1 MVRDGRSLEG
11 LDELMETIANQTFQP
26 TLTRESATLEDGR
39 ASPGARALANALA
52 QEPELQLSSF
62 GDPTARART
71 SAGHYVQLKMR
82 YVQPKRVSL
91 NDDLPAGP
99 TPPQLPVNLYQKYR
113 QLGAEIEA
121 MRTGDA
127 EAGHGL
133 TYRGK
138 KVTNHLNE
146 IEDKR
151 LMQHLKIFKGRAA
164 NGPQPGA
171 RTNQQQSN
179 QWDFSGWTSSRTN
192 D

>member
-1 MVRDGRSLEG
+1 MEG
-11 LDELMETIANQTFQP
+11 LDELMENIANQTYQN
-26 TLTRESATLEDGR
+26 TMTRESATQEGGK
-39 ASPGARALANALA
+39 ASPKARAVAKQLG
-52 QEPELQLSSF
+52 QEPEVQLSSC
-62 GDPTARART
+62 DDAIKRART

-82 YVQPKRVSL
+82 YLQPKAANF

-99 TPPQLPVNLYQKYR
+99 APPRLPLNLYQKYR

-121 MRTGDA
+121 MRVGDV
-127 EAGHGL
+127 EAANGL

-151 LMQHLKIFKGRAA
+151 LMQHLKVFKGRAA
-164 NGPQPGA
+164 NGSQPRA
-171 RTNQQQSN
+171 QNQQQPSN
-179 QWDFSGWTSSRTN
+179 QWDLSGWTSSRTN